1 MRFDGV
7 QTAQVAAG
15 PMILV
20 EAKLDFL
27 LSLIRKHAAV
37 MLEPCFAWQMAA
49 P

>member
-1 MRFDGV
+1 M
-7 QTAQVAAG
+7 AEVAAG

-20 EAKLDFL
+20 ELKLISL
-27 LSLIRKHAAV
+27 LSLTQKYAAV